1 VKRASLSS
9 LARVALC
16 AVVVATV
23 GAAPSAAAQKAYVVA
38 SDQPAFAEAARAAL
52 EALGGD
58 GALLRADDSAKSV
71 VGGAE
76 IVIAVGPLAERVVG
90 SSINGSAHAIAVL
103 TPRAGSLPAGRTLSV
118 PLYPSAQDVLSLVRR
133 LLPSVQK
140 LAVFPAPGRG
150 DGEIAAAAREAGITV
165 AMPRSSEPFA
175 AALDRLVEVADA
187 VWIEDVAA
195 LPAGGAALV
204 VKKATDA
211 HKQVVGPNR
220 ATVLQGA
227 FFAVVPDPVAHGR
240 AAGEAA
246 ARMLRGEDLRSVS
259 PPTGRVVVNGAL
271 SRTMNV
277 KLPPDIARRAETVE

>member
-1 VKRASLSS
+1 MRFSNVSAFALALALGSLTATSAS
-9 LARVALC
+9 
-16 AVVVATV
+16 
-23 GAAPSAAAQKAYVVA
+23 AQRAYVVA

-52 EALGGD
+52 EVLGGD
-58 GALLRADDSAKSV
+58 GVLLRADESAKAV
-71 VGGAE
+71 VGSAE
-76 IVIAVGPLAERVVG
+76 VVVAVGPLAERVVG
-90 SSINGSAHAIAVL
+90 SSLNSSAHAIAVL
-103 TPRAGSLPAGRTLSV
+103 TPRAGSLPAGRTVSV
-118 PLYPSAQDVLSLVRR
+118 PLYPSATDVLSLVRR

-140 LAVFPAPGRG
+140 LAVFPAPGRSES
-150 DGEIAAAAREAGITV
+150 DITSAAREAGISIV
-165 AMPRSSEPFA
+165 LPRSGEPFA
-175 AALDRLVEVADA
+175 AALDRLVEAADA

-195 LPAGGAALV
+195 LPSGGAALV
-204 VKKATDA
+204 VKKAADA
-211 HKQVVGPNR
+211 HKQVIGPNR

-246 ARMLRGEDLRSVS
+246 ARILKGEDVRSVS